1 MLGCGCGVPV
11 ETGVHPSFLSPPIS
25 NPEGVTMLH
34 HRNLYI
40 LAAALF
46 SFTAC
51 FGLAPAANADIVTNG
66 NFATGDF
73 TGWTQFTTSNGILG
87 PSGSGLPAVTSFN
100 VTGSGAQN
108 AAHFKVGQ
116 ASLVLGSQQGG
127 GITQTVTLPGGSV
140 SFSADI
146 AAMGNSLAG
155 NAEGGVFNVLLD
167 GVTEDTVDIGH
178 IDAGAVIR
186 DTLSFTTTETAG
198 AHTLEI
204 LITRPFIV
212 TPAAPEQFITNIA
225 MAAVPGPIAGAGL
238 PGLILASGGLLGW
251 WRRRRRSA

>member
-1 MLGCGCGVPV
+1 
-11 ETGVHPSFLSPPIS
+11 
-25 NPEGVTMLH
+25 

-40 LAAALF
+40 LAAALV

-87 PSGSGLPAVTSFN
+87 PSGSGLPAVTSFD
-100 VTGSGAQN
+100 VPGSGAQN

-116 ASLVLGSQQGG
+116 ASPFSGQQGG

-186 DTLSFTTTETAG
+186 DTLSFTQTETAG
-198 AHTLEI
+198 AHTLEM

-238 PGLILASGGLLGW
+238 PGLILAGGGLLGW
-251 WRRRRRSA
+251 WRRRQQTARAKAFGALGGNLRLRHRWGRCWVSK

>member
-1 MLGCGCGVPV
+1 VLV
-11 ETGVHPSFLSPPIS
+11 TDAAFPSRRVCTFLSLSPPIS
-25 NPEGVTMLH
+25 NQEGVNMLH
-34 HRNLYI
+34 HRGFHV

-46 SFTAC
+46 CFTAC
-51 FGLAPAANADIVTNG
+51 FGLAPGANADIVTNG

-108 AAHFKVGQ
+108 AAHFQVGQ
-116 ASLVLGSQQGG
+116 ASFVSGSQQGG

-155 NAEGGVFNVLLD
+155 NGEGGVFNVLLD
-167 GVTEDTVDIGH
+167 GVTEDTVDIGA
-178 IDAGAVIR
+178 INAGAVIR
-186 DTLSFTTTETAG
+186 NTLSFTATETAG

-204 LITRPFIV
+204 LITRPFINPPL
-212 TPAAPEQFITNIA
+212 TPEQFITNIA
-225 MAAVPGPIAGAGL
+225 MVPGPIAGAGL
-238 PGLILASGGLLGW
+238 PGLILAGGGLLGW
-251 WRRRRRSA
+251 WRRRQKIA

>member
-1 MLGCGCGVPV
+1 
-11 ETGVHPSFLSPPIS
+11 
-25 NPEGVTMLH
+25 
-34 HRNLYI
+34 
-40 LAAALF
+40 
-46 SFTAC
+46 
-51 FGLAPAANADIVTNG
+51 
-66 NFATGDF
+66 
-73 TGWTQFTTSNGILG
+73 
-87 PSGSGLPAVTSFN
+87 
-100 VTGSGAQN
+100 
-108 AAHFKVGQ
+108 AHFKVGQ
-116 ASLVLGSQQGG
+116 ASSVLGSQQGG

-155 NAEGGVFNVLLD
+155 NIEGGGFNVLLD
-167 GVTEDTVDIGH
+167 GVTEDTGDMGIIGP
-178 IDAGAVIR
+178 GAVIR
-186 DTLSFTTTETAG
+186 KTLSFKTTETAG

-251 WRRRRRSA
+251 WRRRRKIA

>member
-1 MLGCGCGVPV
+1 
-11 ETGVHPSFLSPPIS
+11 
-25 NPEGVTMLH
+25 MLH

-87 PSGSGLPAVTSFN
+87 PLGSGLPAVTSFN

-116 ASLVLGSQQGG
+116 ASLMLGSQQGG

-146 AAMGNSLAG
+146 AAISGLA

-167 GVTEDTVDIGH
+167 GVTEGTVDIGH

-212 TPAAPEQFITNIA
+212 LPSTPGQFITNIA
-225 MAAVPGPIAGAGL
+225 IVPGPVAGAGL

-251 WRRRRRSA
+251 WRRRQKIG